1 MSGGDL
7 GILAAT
13 NDRTE
18 YLNEEKTI
26 EINMLKPYGSDTY
39 IRTRNFATIEEGTDG
54 KMWINWVCDNDNR
67 PNYPLA

>member
-1 MSGGDL
+1 
-7 GILAAT
+7 
-13 NDRTE
+13 
-18 YLNEEKTI
+18 LNEEKTI